1 MQQYLND
8 TSLGAT
14 PAPRRLDAGRATIRW
29 FVPAWTM
36 LPLATRRCLVR
47 NPHNG
52 ASAELSAGEYA
63 VLSACEGCRT
73 LAEHEA
79 RAVHQVSAP
88 PEHRAAI
95 RELLERCARQGL
107 LMALPD
113 LVARFGPPGE
123 ERAPPV
129 ARIAVPTAD
138 RPEFLSRLLTG
149 ASRLQQRTGV
159 AYPWHVFDDSRSEE
173 SRRANREVVAT
184 CPALDVTY
192 HDLSGA
198 DSLQAALIAAFPE
211 LCDEIRSLLEP
222 ARGAEITGGR
232 CNNCLL
238 LRLAGQRLLHLDDDA
253 LVEPRRPPLSEPGI
267 EVSSGAEAAYWY
279 GTFDAAFAACPEL
292 ALDPFAEHARWLGLP
307 LATAW
312 RRAQGEPGGLRIT
325 SIPPPFGSHFAPDA
339 RVIFT
344 GNHVLGDPGWATFS
358 GLQLTVGRETQQWLA
373 EHPEAA
379 RYAFESQIHWRGRPA
394 LHLAPQVVL
403 STTTLAGID
412 NTVLIPPALRAGRA
426 VDTQIGEITRCI
438 HLTGWHAI
446 LPFALPHVRSSR
458 RQWLTPADAYV
469 MPPDALLVSYAR
481 WRSASI
487 RAEDPAERLATLG
500 SMFVDLGGASDATV
514 IGLLEEQ
521 AADHASRI
529 LFSMHEQ
536 LDDASVQEA
545 WKDTLR
551 EWLASPLLRIDA
563 VSLRKHVVSLDT
575 VRTVA
580 RDYGRALIAWPR
592 LWAYCRERFQ

>member
-14 PAPRRLDAGRATIRW
+14 LAPRGLDAGRAPIPW
-29 FVPAWTM
+29 FAPAWTM
-36 LPLATRRCLVR
+36 LPLAARRCLVR

-73 LAEHEA
+73 LEEHEA
-79 RAVHQVSAP
+79 RAVQQLSAP

-95 RELLERCARQGL
+95 RELLERCARRGL
-107 LMALPD
+107 LIALPD
-113 LVARFGPPGE
+113 LVARFGSPAE
-123 ERAPPV
+123 AAAPPV

-159 AYPWHVFDDSRSEE
+159 AYPWDVFDDSRSQE
-173 SRRANREVVAT
+173 SRRANRDVIAA

-198 DSLQAALIAAFPE
+198 DSPQAALIAAFPE

-238 LRLAGQRLLHLDDDA
+238 LRLAGRRLLHLDDDA
-253 LVEPRRPPLSEPGI
+253 LVEPRRPPLSEPGV
-267 EVSSGAEAAYWY
+267 EVSSGPEAAFWY

-307 LATAW
+307 LSTAW
-312 RRAQGEPGGLRIT
+312 RRAQGEPGSLRIAN
-325 SIPPPFGSHFAPDA
+325 IPPPFGSHFAPEA

-358 GLQLTVGRETQQWLA
+358 GQQLTVGRETHQWLA
-373 EHPEAA
+373 AHPEAV
-379 RYAFESQIHWRGRPA
+379 RYAFESQIHWRGRGTM
-394 LHLAPQVVL
+394 HLAPQVVL

-438 HLTGWHAI
+438 HPTGWHAI
-446 LPFALPHVRSSR
+446 LPFALPHVRGSR
-458 RQWLTPADAYV
+458 RQWLTPADTYV

-487 RAEDPAERLATLG
+487 RARDPAERLATLG
-500 SMFVDLGGASDATV
+500 SMFVDLGSASDATV

-529 LFSMHEQ
+529 LFSVHEQ
-536 LDDASVQEA
+536 LDDASVLEA

-551 EWLASPLLRIDA
+551 EWLASPLLRVDA
-563 VSLRKHVVSLDT
+563 ASLRKHVVSLET
-575 VRTVA
+575 VRSVA

-592 LWAYCRERFQ
+592 LWAYCRDRFQ

>member
-14 PAPRRLDAGRATIRW
+14 PAPPGLDAGRASIRW
-29 FVPAWTM
+29 FAPAWTM
-36 LPLATRRCLVR
+36 LPLAARGCLVR

-73 LAEHEA
+73 VEEHEA
-79 RAVHQVSAP
+79 RAVQQLSAP

-95 RELLERCARQGL
+95 RELLERCTRRGL
-107 LMALPD
+107 LIALQD
-113 LVARFGPPGE
+113 LVARFGSPAE
-123 ERAPPV
+123 AIAPPV
-129 ARIAVPTAD
+129 ATIAVPTAD
-138 RPEFLSRLLTG
+138 RPEFLSRLLAG
-149 ASRLQQRTGV
+149 AAGLQQRTGV

-173 SRRANREVVAT
+173 SRSANRKIIAAF
-184 CPALDVTY
+184 PPLDVTY
-192 HDLSGA
+192 HDLSGDA
-198 DSLQAALIAAFPE
+198 SLQAALMAAFPE

-238 LRLAGQRLLHLDDDA
+238 LRLAGRRLLHLDDDA
-253 LVEPRRPPLSEPGI
+253 LVEPRRPPLSEPGV
-267 EVSSGAEAAYWY
+267 EVSSGPEAAFWY
-279 GTFDAAFAACPEL
+279 GTLDAAFAACPEL

-307 LATAW
+307 LATVW
-312 RRAQGEPGGLRIT
+312 RRAQREPGSLRVAN
-325 SIPPPFGSHFAPDA
+325 IPPPFGSHFAPEA

-358 GLQLTVGRETQQWLA
+358 GQQLTVGRETHQWLA
-373 EHPEAA
+373 AHPEAV
-379 RYAFESQIHWRGRPA
+379 RYAFDSQIHWRGRRA
-394 LHLAPQVVL
+394 MHLAPQIVL

-412 NTVLIPPALRAGRA
+412 NTVLMPPALRAGRA

-438 HLTGWHAI
+438 HPTGWHAI
-446 LPFALPHVRSSR
+446 LPFALPHVRGSR
-458 RQWLTPADAYV
+458 RQWLTPADTYV

-487 RAEDPAERLATLG
+487 RAGDPAERLATLG
-500 SMFVDLGGASDATV
+500 SMFVDLGEASDATV
-514 IGLLEEQ
+514 MGLLEEQ

-536 LDDASVQEA
+536 LDDASVPEA

-551 EWLASPLLRIDA
+551 EWLASPLLRVDA
-563 VSLRKHVVSLDT
+563 ASLRKHVVSLDT
-575 VRTVA
+575 VRAVA
-580 RDYGRALIAWPR
+580 SDYGRALIAWPR
-592 LWAYCRERFQ
+592 LWAYCRDRFQ